1 MNKLVLAVTMMSATA
16 AGAQTTEMPPPQSTI
31 DPSVSPYAPPEEAK
45 KEPQRGDFDFGG
57 QARFPNGPDEAGDFA
72 SFNWIAM
79 DLKGRYYLL
88 KTVTANLNVPIA
100 IIKPDTVM
108 TPAGG
113 MLEPSTFGGFTANI
127 DARLPLKKGSFP
139 LMRFDTDVG
148 LALTLGYMREGAM
161 LLSEK
166 DYPLFVGDLKP
177 GVGLGLITK
186 LKMSSV
192 LDFSLLPTW
201 VYQSGTDDS
210 LQAVQIPLALGIGLG
225 SLLKV
230 NLELG
235 VYTGDDYSFSG
246 DEGGRIA
253 TGASLDLKIG
263 PMLFHL
269 GAGVASLL
277 TGGVYPTISDSVYV
291 DVNAKYVK

>member
-1 MNKLVLAVTMMSATA
+1 MTRLAVVLTLLGTASAA
-16 AGAQTTEMPPPQSTI
+16 AQTTETPPPQPTT
-31 DPSVSPYAPPEEAK
+31 DPSASPNAPLEEPK

-57 QARFPNGPDEAGDFA
+57 QARFPNGPDEMGEFA
-72 SFNWIAM
+72 SFNWVAL

-88 KTVTANLNVPIA
+88 KTVTANLNIPIA
-100 IIKPDTVM
+100 VIKPDTVM
-108 TPAGG
+108 TPDGA
-113 MLEPSTFGGFTANI
+113 MVDPSLFGGFTANI
-127 DARLPLKKGSFP
+127 DARLPLKKGSLP
-139 LMRFDTDVG
+139 MMKFDTDIG
-148 LALTLGYMREGAM
+148 LALTFGYMREGAM

-166 DYPLFVGDLKP
+166 DYPLFVGDMQP

-201 VYQSGTDDS
+201 VYQSGTAES

-225 SLLKV
+225 SLLRV